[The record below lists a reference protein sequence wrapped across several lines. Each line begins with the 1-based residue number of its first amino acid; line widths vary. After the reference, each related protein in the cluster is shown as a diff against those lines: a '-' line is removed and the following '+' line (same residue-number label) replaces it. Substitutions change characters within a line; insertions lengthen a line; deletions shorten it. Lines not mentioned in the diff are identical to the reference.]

1 MTSEAWTKMAFMHLQ
16 QMPTQENGDG
26 GPAAY
31 TAPTVML
38 LKTLGTCP
46 PKQPPQ

>member
-26 GPAAY
+26 GPDAY

-46 PKQPPQ
+46 PN